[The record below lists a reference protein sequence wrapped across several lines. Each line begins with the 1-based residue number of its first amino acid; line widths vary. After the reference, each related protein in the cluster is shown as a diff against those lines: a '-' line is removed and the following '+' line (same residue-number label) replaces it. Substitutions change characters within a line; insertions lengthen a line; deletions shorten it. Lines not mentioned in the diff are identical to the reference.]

1 MGTSGSYSGA
11 GGRAGQQL
19 RREIGRWLQ
28 GLPSSAPPET
38 EPVDRSRYQPPVRI
52 ASRAIGLFRPRIASG
67 SGGGGGGGAGGGAQG
82 GGRRTG
88 GAQRSVVRAAGSA
101 GRAAA
106 AAYAY
111 GTANRDVLSDL
122 GLDYDDLRALSD
134 PLEVSCRIVEAACGP
149 RSEST
154 IDHEE
159 QRWVAA
165 MIAEWVFQEQQA
177 GTLPRPDEIA
187 RKAIAF
193 IIFEAISSEAGEL
206 INGGARPDWTIAWT
220 DEELRNAA
228 EVLSQR
234 AQLSVEGVTNAEFA
248 AAIENGIETLRVI
261 YGVVG

>member
-1 MGTSGSYSGA
+1 M
-11 GGRAGQQL
+11 
-19 RREIGRWLQ
+19 
-28 GLPSSAPPET
+28 
-38 EPVDRSRYQPPVRI
+38 
-52 ASRAIGLFRPRIASG
+52 
-67 SGGGGGGGAGGGAQG
+67 
-82 GGRRTG
+82 
-88 GAQRSVVRAAGSA
+88 
-101 GRAAA
+101 
-106 AAYAY
+106 
-111 GTANRDVLSDL
+111 SDL